1 MITPGCM
8 ANASFSVDSLCRRG
22 DICTS
27 DVLPAM
33 SRCSFRACAMVGCVS
48 CRGASTFTSLR
59 FTTRGSVF
67 RTFSAW
73 VLSLSVAFGRA
84 WCRWYGGLT
93 AMQLITVNQNA
104 KPSFKRASIFLLI
117 FAAKLESQTNKKSNK
132 CYRKCK
138 IPSFR

>member
-1 MITPGCM
+1 M
-8 ANASFSVDSLCRRG
+8 ANASFSVDRRCRRG

-33 SRCSFRACAMVGCVS
+33 SRCSFRACATVGCVS

-67 RTFSAW
+67 RTLSAW

-104 KPSFKRASIFLLI
+104 KPSFKRASIFFAN
-117 FAAKLESQTNKKSNK
+117 FAAKLELQTHKKSNK

-138 IPSFR
+138 IPTFR